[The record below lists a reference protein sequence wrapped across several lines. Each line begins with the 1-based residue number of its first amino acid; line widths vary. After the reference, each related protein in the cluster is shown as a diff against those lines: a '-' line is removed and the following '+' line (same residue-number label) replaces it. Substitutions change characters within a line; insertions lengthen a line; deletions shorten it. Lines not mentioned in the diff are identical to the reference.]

1 VHTPVVDDV
10 SVTASAE
17 SDVAVSVGVVPKL
30 LVPGFA
36 NVIDWTAIGVT
47 DVDATDAADVPP
59 VFEAV
64 AVNA

>member
-1 VHTPVVDDV
+1 VQTPVVDDV
-10 SVTASAE
+10 SVTVSAE
-17 SDVAVSVGVVPKL
+17 SDVAVSVGVVPKF

-36 NVIDWTAIGVT
+36 NVIACTAIGVA

-64 AVNA
+64 AVNE